1 MTTVSG
7 DGHKRAVLYARVST
21 DEQAKEDKTSIETQI
36 EECRKYAE
44 RIGYTI
50 VAEFRED
57 FTSTVPM
64 VERPEGRKL
73 TDMLTRRDAEAVIAR
88 RVNRLSRD
96 VVDLMVTARQWLRA
110 GVEIHIAQHGRK
122 VEREDDIVFMFEGWQ
137 GTQER
142 KDIVERATEALYNKA
157 RSGRVVGTGNAP
169 YGYRYGKGCL
179 IIVEEEAKVVR
190 LIFIWYT
197 EGDER
202 GKPLPL
208 HAISR
213 RLSELKIPT
222 PVESGRKGARVRGAG
237 IWNDSTVRGI
247 LMNETYCGVW
257 RYGKTKSAGR
267 QGNVTRSKQGV
278 ENQVA
283 VAVPAIIDRET
294 WERAQE
300 RRAYNKR
307 MAQRNCRHDYL
318 LRGMIRCGCGKAM
331 VGDTVRGPYS
341 YYCCTSHYHYYA
353 GIEQVACSEKPVRC
367 DAADEAAWNYIL
379 GLLKDAG
386 AFESAIR
393 DAQKAELDTLAPKR
407 ERLETVLSLIADCD
421 REAKNYAQE
430 IGRAGGAMRRA
441 LEVQIADVEKR
452 YAALTIERDEL
463 KAQLDTQRLTE
474 HAIQAALRFREDMI
488 ERLQAATFEDKR
500 RVLELLQAQVT
511 VKDRQVR
518 TTCLIPSEYPIAQDF
533 AKVAFDKDPEKFL
546 KQGPSMH
553 MMGHG
558 H

>member
-1 MTTVSG
+1 MT
-7 DGHKRAVLYARVST
+7 KRAVLYARVST

-44 RIGYTI
+44 RIGYPI

-57 FTSTVPM
+57 YTGTLPM
-64 VERPEGRKL
+64 ADRPEGKKL
-73 TDMLTRRDAEAVIAR
+73 TDMLTRREADAVIAR

-110 GVEIHIAQHGRK
+110 DIEIHIAQHGRR

-157 RSGRVVGTGNAP
+157 RNGRVVGTGNAP

-179 IIVEEEAKVVR
+179 IIVEEEAGVVR
-190 LIFIWYT
+190 LIFKWYT

-222 PVESGRKGARVRGAG
+222 AVESGRKGARKRGAG

-247 LMNETYCGVW
+247 LMSETYCGVW

-267 QGNVTRSKQGV
+267 QGNSTRPKQGL

-283 VAVPAIIDRET
+283 VAVPAIVGRET
-294 WERAQE
+294 WERAQA

-307 MAQRNCRHDYL
+307 MAQRNCKHEYL
-318 LRGMIRCGCGKAM
+318 LRGFIRCGCGSAM

-341 YYCCTSHYHYYA
+341 YYVCVTHYHHYA
-353 GIEQVACSEKPVRC
+353 GLEQAACSEKPARC
-367 DAADEAAWNYIL
+367 DATEDAAWNYIL

-386 AFESAIR
+386 TFESAIR
-393 DAQKAELDTLAPKR
+393 KAQKAELDTLAPKR

-421 REAKNYAQE
+421 REAVNYVQE
-430 IGRAGGAMRRA
+430 IGRAGEAMRRA

-452 YAALTIERDEL
+452 YAALTKEHDEI
-463 KAQLDTQRLTE
+463 KAQLDMQRLTE
-474 HAIQAALRFREDMI
+474 HAIQAALRFREDVTVG
-488 ERLQAATFEDKR
+488 LKAPTLEDKR

-511 VKDRQVR
+511 VKDRQAQ
-518 TTCLIPSEYPIAQDF
+518 TTCLIPSEYPNVQSDARS
-533 AKVAFDKDPEKFL
+533 
-546 KQGPSMH
+546 PSTRTRKSS
-553 MMGHG
+553 
-558 H
+558 